1 MQSELRRRTL
11 GEQIGLTF
19 SLSADLFGP
28 LFIITVVC
36 ALPGLVIQLTL
47 MPDIN
52 AMQVGASMP
61 MLMEQLESAL
71 IALGAAL
78 AQMLVTIPILEAA
91 IAVIIRATYVGE
103 RPSVVAGF
111 KLAMRRF
118 GGMFLL
124 KLGLSVILTLGFML
138 CLAPYFLFAAWFFVA
153 TPVLLFENRSWLD
166 ALPRARSLADGYTVE
181 MLALFLLTTM
191 APGFIL
197 GLIILPVNL
206 LLADYYYAQVVISWL
221 MGIAVTIPVAVA
233 PIVAYF
239 NLRVSKE
246 SFDVKRLADFVQVI
260 GNRGAKAPA

>member
-28 LFIITVVC
+28 LFITAVVC

-47 MPDIN
+47 MPDVN
-52 AMQVGASMP
+52 AMQVAASMP
-61 MLMEQLESAL
+61 KLMEQMESAL
-71 IALGAAL
+71 IAMAAMLGQTL
-78 AQMLVTIPILEAA
+78 FTIPILEATV
-91 IAVIIRATYVGE
+91 AVIVRATYVGE

-111 KLAMRRF
+111 KLAFRRF

-124 KLGLSVILTLGFML
+124 KLGLSVILTLGGFT
-138 CLAPYFLFAAWFFVA
+138 CIGYFVFAAWFFVA
-153 TPVLLFENRSWLD
+153 TPVLLFEDRSWLD
-166 ALPRARSLADGYTVE
+166 ALPRARALADGYTLE
-181 MLALFLLTTM
+181 MLALFVLTTV

-206 LLADYYYAQVVISWL
+206 LLADYYYAQVLISWL
-221 MGIAVTIPVAVA
+221 MSIAVMIPVAVA
-233 PIVAYF
+233 PIVAYY
-239 NLRVSKE
+239 NLRVTKE

-260 GNRGAKAPA
+260 ANRGAKASG

>member
-181 MLALFLLTTM
+181 MLALFLLLSLSRVTFSVAAQPEEST
-191 APGFIL
+191 APHLF
-197 GLIILPVNL
+197 
-206 LLADYYYAQVVISWL
+206 
-221 MGIAVTIPVAVA
+221 TA
-233 PIVAYF
+233 PDVYRDSGDNWVKPAAEWQYMPPHEAHH
-239 NLRVSKE
+239 SE
-246 SFDVKRLADFVQVI
+246 SAHH
-260 GNRGAKAPA
+260 